1 MTTTTSQRHR
11 YHFSIFY
18 RGCKQPKSVHISI
31 WNLNISD
38 FDCKGSEI
46 WAHCK
51 INHFFLSQTRIQPA
65 PNKDSTTAIPTF
77 HLSVPLGSTQPHPRG
92 ALRWTRG
99 VRSSMGKPLPT
110 LGILPP
116 RLGIDTFPP
125 RPESTIFASETKKQM
140 CSTLNNRSL

>member
-1 MTTTTSQRHR
+1 MGRIALTTTTSQRHR

-65 PNKDSTTAIPTF
+65 QNKDSTSSNPHINPKRTPRVHPAAPEGYGPLWGN
-77 HLSVPLGSTQPHPRG
+77 LSQL
-92 ALRWTRG
+92 
-99 VRSSMGKPLPT
+99 
-110 LGILPP
+110 
-116 RLGIDTFPP
+116 
-125 RPESTIFASETKKQM
+125 
-140 CSTLNNRSL
+140 